1 MGLSSK
7 INKTGL
13 AMQQKTQL
21 MTQGRQALTALPST
35 TWITSTFVSG
45 AFFFLSE
52 RDKRELRLSLFW
64 DSAGC
69 CEGGAPAPRRASCIS
84 TITLARPRPIRFIL

>member
-35 TWITSTFVSG
+35 TLITSTFVSG
-45 AFFFLSE
+45 ALSLSE

-69 CEGGAPAPRRASCIS
+69 CEGGAPAPRLASCIP